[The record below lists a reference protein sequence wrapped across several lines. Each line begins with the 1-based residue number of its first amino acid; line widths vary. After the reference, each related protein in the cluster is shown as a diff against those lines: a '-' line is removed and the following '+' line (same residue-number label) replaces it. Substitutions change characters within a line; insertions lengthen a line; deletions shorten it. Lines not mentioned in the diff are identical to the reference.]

1 LRATRPDLSQPLK
14 AGAREGTFQR
24 SMLRS
29 TLVVAQATLS
39 VVLIVGAGLFIRSLL
54 KVHAIDLGYELD
66 HLVTAS
72 VSASDPEDTS
82 AAVAVHAA
90 VPGVVNRLASLPGAE
105 AVATSMMPVMQGVA
119 GGWAFLPNGDT
130 VVFAKHT

>member
-1 LRATRPDLSQPLK
+1 
-14 AGAREGTFQR
+14 
-24 SMLRS
+24 MLRS
-29 TLVVAQATLS
+29 TLVVVQAALS

-54 KVHAIDLGYELD
+54 KVHAIDLGYEFD

-90 VPGVVNRLASLPGAE
+90 MPGAVTRLAGLPGVE
-105 AVATSMMPVMQGVA
+105 AIATSMMPVMQGVA
-119 GGWAFLPNGDT
+119 GGR
-130 VVFAKHT
+130 VFRQH